1 KFWEQRKFGDVFQKN
16 SEKNNFQFSKEK
28 TITIA
33 SMKFNENGNNAAEE
47 SLKNY
52 KVLRIGDIAFEGHA
66 NKKFKFGRFVL
77 NDIGAGIMS
86 PRFSTLRPV
95 FNINIKYWK
104 YYIHNDHIMKTKLVK
119 STKLGTMMNELV
131 TQEFLNQTFKEPQKI
146 EQEKIGN
153 ILFLLDKNITL
164 HQRKLELLKQNKK
177 FFLQK
182 MFPKDG
188 EKIPEIRFSEFDK
201 DWEQKK
207 LKNIGNTFTG
217 LSGKTKE
224 DFGHGDAEYITYM
237 NVFSNPISNLTG
249 TDKIEIDKKQNE
261 VKYGDVLFTTSSE
274 TPEEVGMSSVWL
286 GNSSNIYLNSFC
298 FGFRPTKKIDPY
310 YLGYLLRSQ
319 TVRRKIMVLGQGI
332 SRYNISKNKL
342 VDISITVP
350 SYEEQQKIGMSLNN
364 QDMRIT
370 DQIQNIKRLK
380 LLKKHLLNKLFI

>member
-1 KFWEQRKFGDVFQKN
+1 
-16 SEKNNFQFSKEK
+16 
-28 TITIA
+28 
-33 SMKFNENGNNAAEE
+33 
-47 SLKNY
+47 
-52 KVLRIGDIAFEGHA
+52 
-66 NKKFKFGRFVL
+66 
-77 NDIGAGIMS
+77 
-86 PRFSTLRPV
+86 
-95 FNINIKYWK
+95 
-104 YYIHNDHIMKTKLVK
+104 
-119 STKLGTMMNELV
+119 
-131 TQEFLNQTFKEPQKI
+131 
-146 EQEKIGN
+146 
-153 ILFLLDKNITL
+153 
-164 HQRKLELLKQNKK
+164 
-177 FFLQK
+177 

>member
-1 KFWEQRKFGDVFQKN
+1 
-16 SEKNNFQFSKEK
+16 
-28 TITIA
+28 
-33 SMKFNENGNNAAEE
+33 
-47 SLKNY
+47 
-52 KVLRIGDIAFEGHA
+52 
-66 NKKFKFGRFVL
+66 
-77 NDIGAGIMS
+77 
-86 PRFSTLRPV
+86 
-95 FNINIKYWK
+95 
-104 YYIHNDHIMKTKLVK
+104 
-119 STKLGTMMNELV
+119 
-131 TQEFLNQTFKEPQKI
+131 
-146 EQEKIGN
+146 
-153 ILFLLDKNITL
+153 
-164 HQRKLELLKQNKK
+164 
-177 FFLQK
+177 
-182 MFPKDG
+182 
-188 EKIPEIRFSEFDK
+188 
-201 DWEQKK
+201 
-207 LKNIGNTFTG
+207 
-217 LSGKTKE
+217 
-224 DFGHGDAEYITYM
+224 M

>member
-1 KFWEQRKFGDVFQKN
+1 
-16 SEKNNFQFSKEK
+16 
-28 TITIA
+28 
-33 SMKFNENGNNAAEE
+33 MKFNENGNNAAEE